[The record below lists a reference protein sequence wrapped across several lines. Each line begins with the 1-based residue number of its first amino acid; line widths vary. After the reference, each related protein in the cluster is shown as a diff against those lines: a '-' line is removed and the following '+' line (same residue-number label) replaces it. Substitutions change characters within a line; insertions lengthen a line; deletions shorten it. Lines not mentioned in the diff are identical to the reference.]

1 MKVFVRTRPTDNFA
15 HDLIDFDLETKT
27 VNVHAKK
34 DARRG
39 VVNNQMLDW
48 SFKMDGIL
56 HNCSQD
62 QMYSSVA
69 SEMVSQL
76 LDGYNGTSYF
86 LLSCFIDQLHWG
98 NISCC
103 NLEITVFKGQF

>member
-1 MKVFVRTRPTDNFA
+1 MKVFVRTRPTDKFA
-15 HDLIDFDLETKT
+15 HDLIDFDLGTKT

-56 HNCSQD
+56 HNASQD
-62 QMYSSVA
+62 QMYSEVA
-69 SEMVSQL
+69 SDMVAQL
-76 LDGYNGTSYF
+76 LDGYNG
-86 LLSCFIDQLHWG
+86 
-98 NISCC
+98 
-103 NLEITVFKGQF
+103 E